1 MTIRQN
7 RTLLFT
13 LLLLSISQ
21 LAFASDK
28 LFSIYTPYTFATSA
42 LPYNA
47 DQKVVNNDT
56 SGKKFGIGVNI
67 DYQKETSYFFEKL
80 VVKDSTKDIYVS
92 GIKFFPKESKS
103 SASKPNDAVTA
114 STLKNS
120 GADSAWPFKALT
132 YIVGVSRISQD
143 ETTNDPGKNVNRTG
157 YNMVIGTDF
166 LALKSSYLH
175 FVPLRV
181 LFAFGQNGCNAFVS
195 SEIGFSV
202 PKF

>member
-56 SGKKFGIGVNI
+56 SGKKFGIFLFGLINQI
-67 DYQKETSYFFEKL
+67 FDRNLT
-80 VVKDSTKDIYVS
+80 
-92 GIKFFPKESKS
+92 
-103 SASKPNDAVTA
+103 VT
-114 STLKNS
+114 
-120 GADSAWPFKALT
+120 
-132 YIVGVSRISQD
+132 
-143 ETTNDPGKNVNRTG
+143 
-157 YNMVIGTDF
+157 
-166 LALKSSYLH
+166 H
-175 FVPLRV
+175 F
-181 LFAFGQNGCNAFVS
+181 
-195 SEIGFSV
+195 
-202 PKF
+202 